1 MYIFKMGKSI
11 KERKKRFVFEALFGI
26 LQISFSME
34 IYAFSYTLS
43 LSNICIICHQRTT
56 DFV

>member
-1 MYIFKMGKSI
+1 MYIFKMGKSTN
-11 KERKKRFVFEALFGI
+11 ERKKRFVFEAPFGI
-26 LQISFSME
+26 LQISFSMD

-43 LSNICIICHQRTT
+43 LSNIYIICHQRTT